1 MQLEEI
7 QKNLGNR
14 IRELRQKKGWSQE
27 EFADRCEVHRSFM
40 GVIER
45 GETNLT
51 VGTLYKIASAL
62 ETTVAM
68 LLKGI
73 V

>member
-1 MQLEEI
+1 MQLEEV

-14 IRELRQKKGWSQE
+14 IRELRKKRGWSQE

-40 GVIER
+40 GVVER

-51 VGTLYKIASAL
+51 VASLYKIASTL
-62 ETTVAM
+62 EISVSA